1 MTLLSPE
8 EARVL
13 GCLIEKS
20 QATPEYYP
28 LTLNALVAACNQKTS
43 RDPVVDYTS
52 EEVEEALR
60 HLRDKNLCAFVAGEG
75 RVLKY
80 AHRCGDNGLGLSPA
94 EQAAL
99 SLMLL
104 RGPQT
109 IGEIKNRSGRQHE
122 FASLEEVQEVIAAL
136 MGREPSLAEQA
147 PRQPGQKEVRY
158 RHLFFNY
165 ENKTEDGEGTKI
177 GVSLRVEV
185 DELKQIVQSLQ
196 KENMQLREKL
206 ARLEE
211 DFGELRN
218 DLC

>member
-1 MTLLSPE
+1 MNRLSSE

-28 LTLNALVAACNQKTS
+28 LTLNALIAACNQKTS

-60 HLRDKNLCAFVAGEG
+60 HLREKNLCAFVAGEG

-94 EQAAL
+94 QQATL

-122 FASLEEVQEVIAAL
+122 FASLEEVQEVVNAL
-136 MGREPSLAEQA
+136 MEREPSLAEQA

-158 RHLFFNY
+158 RHLFFEY
-165 ENKTEDGEGTKI
+165 ENENETASI
-177 GVSLRVEV
+177 VAASPSLRHEVE
-185 DELKQIVQSLQ
+185 ELKGIMA
-196 KENMQLREKL
+196 EMQTRLRS
-206 ARLEE
+206 LEE
-211 DFGELRN
+211 TVAKMKA
-218 DLC
+218 DLY

>member
-1 MTLLSPE
+1 MILLSPE

-122 FASLEEVQEVIAAL
+122 FASLEEVQEVVAAL

-158 RHLFFNY
+158 RHLFFEY
-165 ENKTEDGEGTKI
+165 ENEIETASP
-177 GVSLRVEV
+177 VAASPSLRHEVE
-185 DELKQIVQSLQ
+185 ELKDTLA
-196 KENMQLREKL
+196 EMQTRLNN
-206 ARLEE
+206 LEE
-211 DFGELRN
+211 TVAKMKA
-218 DLC
+218 DLY

>member
-28 LTLNALVAACNQKTS
+28 LTLNALVSACNQKTS
-43 RDPVVDYTS
+43 RDPVVEYTS

-60 HLRDKNLCAFVAGEG
+60 HLREKNLCAFVAGEG

-80 AHRCGDNGLGLSPA
+80 THRCGESGLGLSPA
-94 EQAAL
+94 QQAAL

-158 RHLFFNY
+158 RHLFFEY
-165 ENKTEDGEGTKI
+165 ESENETASNVTAAS
-177 GVSLRVEV
+177 SLRHEVE
-185 DELKQIVQSLQ
+185 ELKGMLA
-196 KENMQLREKL
+196 EMQMRLKS
-206 ARLEE
+206 LEE
-211 DFGELRN
+211 TVAKMKA
-218 DLC
+218 DLY

>member
-1 MTLLSPE
+1 MILLSPE

-52 EEVEEALR
+52 EEVEGALR
-60 HLRDKNLCAFVAGEG
+60 HLREQNLCAFVAGEG
-75 RVLKY
+75 RVLKFT
-80 AHRCGDNGLGLSPA
+80 HRCGESGLGLSPA
-94 EQAAL
+94 QQAAL

-122 FASLEEVQEVIAAL
+122 FASLEEVQEVVNAL
-136 MGREPSLAEQA
+136 MEREPSLAEQA

-158 RHLFFNY
+158 RHLFFEY
-165 ENKTEDGEGTKI
+165 ENENETAST
-177 GVSLRVEV
+177 VAASPSLRHEVE
-185 DELKQIVQSLQ
+185 ELKDTLAEMQTRLKSLEATVA
-196 KENMQLREKL
+196 KMK
-206 ARLEE
+206 A
-211 DFGELRN
+211 
-218 DLC
+218 DLY

>member
-1 MTLLSPE
+1 MILLSPE

-43 RDPVVDYTS
+43 RDPVVEYTS

-60 HLRDKNLCAFVAGEG
+60 HLREKNLCAFVAGEG

-122 FASLEEVQEVIAAL
+122 FASLEEVQDVVNAL
-136 MGREPSLAEQA
+136 IEREPSLAEQA

-158 RHLFFNY
+158 RHLFFEY
-165 ENKTEDGEGTKI
+165 ENENETASP
-177 GVSLRVEV
+177 VVAPSSLRHEVE
-185 DELKQIVQSLQ
+185 
-196 KENMQLREKL
+196 
-206 ARLEE
+206 
-211 DFGELRN
+211 ELRN
-218 DLC
+218 MVAEMQTRLRSLEETVVKMKADLY